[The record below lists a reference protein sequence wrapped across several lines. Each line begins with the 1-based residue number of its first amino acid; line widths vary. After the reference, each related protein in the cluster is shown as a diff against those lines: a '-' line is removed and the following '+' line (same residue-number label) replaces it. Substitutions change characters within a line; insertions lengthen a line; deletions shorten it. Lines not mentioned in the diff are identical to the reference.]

1 MQFTFQMKFK
11 AHYNLGR
18 LADVNKTGGA
28 GIQVQCFPLY
38 SLLLALNQTRVD
50 FFSLDVEGDELK
62 VLKTIPYKEVDIKM
76 LTVEFVHGEGGADS
90 LRSFMGKNRYHSL
103 IQIKRWDGVAN
114 DVIFRKHNFAYW
126 KT

>member
-1 MQFTFQMKFK
+1 MKFK

-90 LRSFMGKNRYHSL
+90 LRDFMGKNGYHSL

>member
-1 MQFTFQMKFK
+1 MKFK
-11 AHYNLGR
+11 ARYNLGR

-90 LRSFMGKNRYHSL
+90 LRGFMGNKGYHSL